1 MKKHLSFAISG
12 LVFLMVGELLA
23 RDVEKTEKIEKS
35 LRFGDVKGKNRLIVD
50 NVFGSVQVTGYDG
63 DEVLVKAVKTIH
75 AKSEDDV
82 EEAREEVYLDIT
94 HEEDMIELYVDGPFR
109 DSGHHRSRR
118 WRGYRHSGWEVHFDF
133 EIKVPKSTLLEVKT
147 VNDGEISVSRIESD
161 YEVRNVNGG
170 ISMEQIGGSGEVYTV
185 NGDVTVDFTK
195 NPERDSRF
203 GSLNGEVKLYF
214 LPNLS
219 ADFRLKTFN
228 GEIYSDFP
236 VDYVP
241 AKAMTVSE
249 NKKGKY
255 VYKTGRTTTV
265 RAGKG
270 GPEIELDG
278 FNGDMFILKKK

>member
-1 MKKHLSFAISG
+1 MMKKHLSFAIIG
-12 LVFLMVGELLA
+12 LIFLTAGLIRA

-35 LRFGDVKGKNRLIVD
+35 FRFTDVKGKNLLIVD
-50 NVFGSVQVTGYDG
+50 NVFGSIKVTGYDG
-63 DEVLVKAVKTIH
+63 DEVFVKAVKTIH
-75 AKSEDDV
+75 AKSDEEV

-94 HEEDMIELYVDGPFR
+94 EEGDLIELYVDGPFR
-109 DSGHHRSRR
+109 DSGRRSRR
-118 WRGYRHSGWEVHFDF
+118 WRGFWRSGWEVHFDF
-133 EIKVPKSTLLEVKT
+133 EIKVPKATLLEVKT
-147 VNDGEISVSRIESD
+147 VNDGEITVSRIDGD
-161 YEVRNVNGG
+161 YEVHNVNGG
-170 ISMEQIGGSGEVYTV
+170 ISMEQIEGSGEVYTV

-214 LPNLS
+214 LSRLS

-236 VDYVP
+236 VEYVP
-241 AKAMTVSE
+241 AKAKTVSE